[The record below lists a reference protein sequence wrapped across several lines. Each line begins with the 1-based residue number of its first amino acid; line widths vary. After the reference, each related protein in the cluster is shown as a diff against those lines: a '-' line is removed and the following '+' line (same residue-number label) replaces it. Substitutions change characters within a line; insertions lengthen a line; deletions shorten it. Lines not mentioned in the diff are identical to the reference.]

1 MNRSDM
7 CHLFIETKPSEN
19 KAVTNAS
26 ALLTGPGGDAIARAV
41 GCFAAHSGA
50 GASPALAMFEAGCL
64 MAASTGVGM
73 VVLHTDET
81 GGRDMFGVED
91 TARPG
96 KRGEDGALDYF
107 SNGVS
112 VMLPD
117 GGPDPD
123 GGNYWWEGAVDKAMS
138 MAEAVRPPY
147 ALRGSESRK
156 DAAVVASEYDHGN
169 DLVHA
174 AVMLADEDGGKKAY
188 MAMSCQAG
196 YGSSGQILASRM
208 GMEAAALLS
217 RTFNSESLVL
227 EATVS
232 SLSEARRRAKA
243 DSSKDRAVTARVP
256 EREWEDAVQEAL
268 FDAVDSLYDGCVNS
282 GL

>member
-7 CHLFIETKPSEN
+7 CHLFIETKPAD
-19 KAVTNAS
+19 KKDIVNAS
-26 ALLTGPGGDAIARAV
+26 ALLTGPGGDAIARAA
-41 GCFAAHSGA
+41 GCFYTPDGSDM
-50 GASPALAMFEAGCL
+50 SPALAMFEAGCM

-73 VVLHTDET
+73 AVLHTDET

-91 TARPG
+91 KSRPR
-96 KRGEDGALDYF
+96 KRSEDGALDYF
-107 SNGVS
+107 SNGVYIL
-112 VMLPD
+112 LPD

-123 GGNYWWEGAVDKAMS
+123 GDNYWWEGAIDKAMS

-147 ALRGSESRK
+147 VLRGSESRK

-188 MAMSCQAG
+188 LAMSCQAG
-196 YGSSGQILASRM
+196 YGSSGRILASRM
-208 GMEAAALLS
+208 GMDAAALLS
-217 RTFNSESLVL
+217 RAFGSESLVL

-232 SLSEARRRAKA
+232 ALSEARRRAKA
-243 DSSKDRAVTARVP
+243 ETACGHPATARVP

-268 FDAVDSLYDGCVNS
+268 FDAVDSLYDGCANS